1 MRGGESNERDTG
13 DSPDQHG
20 QPQDAPPAQDKLAQ
34 SVQAV
39 SPQGVPLGAADVW
52 DDVLGG
58 DRGSDHICAAG
69 GTDLKG
75 EEVSEMARIMQ
86 EGEFNSFYETIKK
99 ELAHMNPGES
109 KRVAL
114 IGALEGYGGSEIA
127 FTGDQLRKIFDL
139 GFLEKKEVPINE
151 AATSGHSDIISTL
164 F

>member
-1 MRGGESNERDTG
+1 M
-13 DSPDQHG
+13 
-20 QPQDAPPAQDKLAQ
+20 
-34 SVQAV
+34 
-39 SPQGVPLGAADVW
+39 
-52 DDVLGG
+52 
-58 DRGSDHICAAG
+58 
-69 GTDLKG
+69 G

-151 AATSGHSDIISTL
+151 AATSGHSDISSTL

>member
-1 MRGGESNERDTG
+1 M
-13 DSPDQHG
+13 
-20 QPQDAPPAQDKLAQ
+20 
-34 SVQAV
+34 
-39 SPQGVPLGAADVW
+39 
-52 DDVLGG
+52 
-58 DRGSDHICAAG
+58 
-69 GTDLKG
+69 G

-114 IGALEGYGGSEIA
+114 GSEIA

-151 AATSGHSDIISTL
+151 AATSGHSDITSIL

>member
-1 MRGGESNERDTG
+1 M
-13 DSPDQHG
+13 
-20 QPQDAPPAQDKLAQ
+20 
-34 SVQAV
+34 
-39 SPQGVPLGAADVW
+39 
-52 DDVLGG
+52 G
-58 DRGSDHICAAG
+58 DRSGGVLECDPECDPGSDYLYPAG
-69 GTDLKG
+69 RTDLKG

-109 KRVAL
+109 KRIAL

-151 AATSGHSDIISTL
+151 AATSGHSAN
-164 F
+164 